1 MKGRLSVRKLVE
13 VQEAIVKESEILF
26 TIGAQEPAE
35 AIEAAGQMIAD
46 SDGGAFIYLLD
57 TGTDFIYIQ
66 FKEHT
71 WQAMGA
77 AMKRE
82 GVPLLQ
88 WGEQIMP
95 LASFHEEFWMLLENI
110 EDNDN
115 YGVPFR
121 MAVEEAFREILASRA

>member
-1 MKGRLSVRKLVE
+1 MRKLVE
-13 VQEAIVKESEILF
+13 VQKAIVNENEILF
-26 TIGAQEPAE
+26 IIGAQEPAE

-66 FKEHT
+66 FKEPT

-121 MAVEEAFREILASRA
+121 SAVEEAFREIFASRA